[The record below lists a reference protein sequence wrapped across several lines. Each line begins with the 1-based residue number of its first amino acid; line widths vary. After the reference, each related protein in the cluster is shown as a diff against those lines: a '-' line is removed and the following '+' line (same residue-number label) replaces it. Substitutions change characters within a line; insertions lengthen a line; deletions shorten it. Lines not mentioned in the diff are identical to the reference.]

1 MNPATIA
8 SSFTVQK
15 ISKHHYLIRGDERIR
30 TYMKFCELKWSN
42 TYQGWIVHEDDEVD
56 LLRMHMEVLD
66 TVKENQKQKKQK
78 DTSKTKKQTD
88 RELYERF
95 KRGEEITDDEDDEY
109 EPSSDKTDDYEED
122 SFCVKDSTD
131 EEEEEVK
138 PAKKQSK
145 KSKKAVES
153 DSDDTNKAKKKKST
167 KDNIE
172 KEVSRWVAAEN
183 KKSKKALEPEPEPE
197 EEEEESEEEEENGE
211 TDPNRK
217 REFQFY
223 KRGILAYGM
232 MTEKQQEKVEALW
245 NKHLH
250 GWIIRKSFQ
259 EKLQK
264 MGWVDVEDY
273 SSEKKAPQVVVHT
286 PQVVSKK
293 SLVKTIDNVDY
304 NKPSISTPKTFES
317 YKKMFLVKG
326 ELDLSAI
333 AKTEAI
339 FHPDLG
345 GHLVSTGF
353 RSTLVELGFV
363 DKTIT
368 EETVKLS
375 FSSGEK
381 LELPVKKDQDK

>member
-1 MNPATIA
+1 MNPASIA

-30 TYMKFCELKWSN
+30 TYMKFCELKWSK

-56 LLRMHMEVLD
+56 LLRLHTEVLD
-66 TVKENQKQKKQK
+66 NLKENQKTKKE
-78 DTSKTKKQTD
+78 TPKTKKETD

-95 KRGEEITDDEDDEY
+95 KRGEEITDDEDDVY

-122 SFCVKDSTD
+122 SFCVKDST
-131 EEEEEVK
+131 EEEESSESTK
-138 PAKKQSK
+138 PTKKQSK
-145 KSKKAVES
+145 KKEG
-153 DSDDTNKAKKKKST
+153 D
-167 KDNIE
+167 
-172 KEVSRWVAAEN
+172 KEVDKEVKRWVQSEKTKE
-183 KKSKKALEPEPEPE
+183 KKSKNVVESEPE
-197 EEEEESEEEEENGE
+197 EEAEESESEDEEEGE

-232 MTEKQQEKVEALW
+232 MTEKQQDKVEAVW

-264 MGWVDVEDY
+264 MGWVDVEI
-273 SSEKKAPQVVVHT
+273 SSGEKETPVVVHT

-293 SLVKTIDNVDY
+293 AVVKTIEA
-304 NKPSISTPKTFES
+304 PKTIES
-317 YKKMFLVKG
+317 YKNMILVKG
-326 ELDLSAI
+326 ELNLSAI
-333 AKTEAI
+333 AKMDAI
-339 FHPDLG
+339 FLPDLG
-345 GHLVSTGF
+345 GHLVSTIF
-353 RSTLVELGFV
+353 RSELVELGFL
-363 DKTIT
+363 DQSIPEKKESI
-368 EETVKLS
+368 KLS

-381 LELPVKKDQDK
+381 LEIPVKNDA

>member
-30 TYMKFCELKWSN
+30 TYMKFCELKWSK
-42 TYQGWIVHEDDEVD
+42 TYQGWLVHEDDEVD
-56 LLRMHMEVLD
+56 LLRMHIEVLD
-66 TVKENQKQKKQK
+66 SLKENQKNKKK
-78 DTSKTKKQTD
+78 EVSSKTKKQND

-122 SFCVKDSTD
+122 SFCVKGST

-138 PAKKQSK
+138 PTKKQSK

-153 DSDDTNKAKKKKST
+153 DSEDTNKPKKKASV
-167 KDNIE
+167 KDTID
-172 KEVSRWVAAEN
+172 KEVNRWIGSEQ
-183 KKSKKALEPEPEPE
+183 KKLKKVVEPEPEPE
-197 EEEEESEEEEENGE
+197 EEEEESEEEEEDGE

-232 MTEKQQEKVEALW
+232 MTEKQQEKVEAVW
-245 NKHLH
+245 NKHLR

-264 MGWVDVEDY
+264 MGWVDVEES
-273 SSEKKAPQVVVHT
+273 SSEKKAPQFVFHT

-293 SLVKTIDNVDY
+293 SIVKTID
-304 NKPSISTPKTFES
+304 TLKTFEN
-317 YKKMFLVKG
+317 YKNMLLIKG
-326 ELDLSAI
+326 ELELTAI
-333 AKTEAI
+333 AKMEAI
-339 FHPDLG
+339 FHPVLG
-345 GHLVSTGF
+345 GHLVSTCF
-353 RSTLVELGFV
+353 RSNLVELGFV
-363 DKTIT
+363 DQTVTKMENK
-368 EETVKLS
+368 EETIKLS

-381 LELPVKKDQDK
+381 LELSVKKDQV

>member
-1 MNPATIA
+1 MNPASIA

-30 TYMKFCELKWSN
+30 TYMKFCELKWSK

-56 LLRMHMEVLD
+56 LLRLHTEVLD
-66 TVKENQKQKKQK
+66 NLKENQKTKKE
-78 DTSKTKKQTD
+78 TPKTKKETD

-95 KRGEEITDDEDDEY
+95 KRGEEITDDEDDVY

-122 SFCVKDSTD
+122 SFCVKDST
-131 EEEEEVK
+131 EEEESSESTK
-138 PAKKQSK
+138 PTKKQSK
-145 KSKKAVES
+145 KKEG
-153 DSDDTNKAKKKKST
+153 D
-167 KDNIE
+167 
-172 KEVSRWVAAEN
+172 KEVDKEVKRWVQSETTKE
-183 KKSKKALEPEPEPE
+183 KKSKNVVESEPE
-197 EEEEESEEEEENGE
+197 EEAEESESEDEEEGE

-232 MTEKQQEKVEALW
+232 MTEKQQDKVEAVW

-264 MGWVDVEDY
+264 MGWVDVEI
-273 SSEKKAPQVVVHT
+273 SSGEKETPVVVHT

-293 SLVKTIDNVDY
+293 AVVKTIDNVGSG
-304 NKPSISTPKTFES
+304 KPSISGTPKTIES
-317 YKKMFLVKG
+317 YKNMILVKG
-326 ELDLSAI
+326 ELNLSAI
-333 AKTEAI
+333 AKMDAI
-339 FHPDLG
+339 FLPALG
-345 GHLVSTGF
+345 GHLVSTIF
-353 RSTLVELGFV
+353 CSELVELGFL
-363 DKTIT
+363 DQSIPEKKESI
-368 EETVKLS
+368 KLS

-381 LELPVKKDQDK
+381 LEIPVKNDA